1 MIYYIHD
8 WLQKSSR
15 IFQRV
20 FPQKQPRISQP
31 IGLTLRTTCL
41 PTVGD
46 RVAGMLCVVGAVE
59 ILPAEAGIGEAVG
72 ILLVI
77 AGEDCGIIDDLVAPG
92 DPSDIAIRA

>member
-1 MIYYIHD
+1 
-8 WLQKSSR
+8 
-15 IFQRV
+15 
-20 FPQKQPRISQP
+20 
-31 IGLTLRTTCL
+31 
-41 PTVGD
+41 
-46 RVAGMLCVVGAVE
+46 MLCVVGAVE